1 MSRVLVLSCT
11 LILASHR
18 DAATIECADVSS
30 ATASCVM
37 GAGHTSFFVTFC
49 TYRRRSILATKNV
62 HDSFVAFGLQA
73 AQNHNIAVGRYVI
86 MPDHIHLFV
95 CGDLHFHLGKW
106 IKALRQ
112 ALGKSISS
120 GVRHDRIWQEGFF
133 DHILRSDESMSQKW
147 EYVRDNPV
155 RAGFVRLWTEW
166 PFQGEIVLIDR
177 ACL

>member
-1 MSRVLVLSCT
+1 MCRCFLGDRLVCHGCGAHQFFLLRSAPT
-11 LILASHR
+11 
-18 DAATIECADVSS
+18 DGVPSS
-30 ATASCVM
+30 LP
-37 GAGHTSFFVTFC
+37 
-49 TYRRRSILATKNV
+49 R
-62 HDSFVAFGLQA
+62 HDSFVAFGLRA
-73 AQNHNIAVGRYVI
+73 AESHNIAVGRYVI
-86 MPDHIHLFV
+86 MPDHVHLFV

-120 GVRHDRIWQEGFF
+120 GMRHDRIWQEGFF
-133 DHILRSDESMSQKW
+133 DHILRSDESMAQKW

-155 RAGFVRLWTEW
+155 RAGFVRIWTEW